1 RRRAGGH
8 EARDSRAHRRRRV
21 CQGRR
26 APGRPS
32 RRDHGREAHGRFDPA
47 LPSAGADLGDGR
59 FVLRR
64 RGVFGRDHRDLPAQG
79 PHRGR
84 DGGADR
90 GERRRPHRLRHVQ
103 IGRPGHGRHRS
114 AFAAKI
120 RGQVG
125 RLRGPREVGS
135 MISVE
140 EARTRLLA
148 PLAPVPPEQLAV
160 ADCVGRVLA
169 EDVAARRTQP
179 PFAVSAMDG
188 YAVRAADVERVPAR
202 LKIVAEIPAGAG
214 FGGQLA
220 AGEAARIFTGAPLPA
235 GADTIV
241 IQEDTE
247 RTGDT
252 VEVREGAKLGTYV
265 RRAGLDFSEGDV
277 LLKTGRRLTPR
288 DIGLAAAMNRPWLFV
303 HRRPRVAILS
313 TGDEIVAPGD
323 PDALR
328 RIAAAARGVDLFV
341 TTGGVSVGEHDLVR
355 GVLSEDGLAIDFW
368 EIAMRP
374 GKPLMFGHYRNV
386 PMVGLPGNPV
396 STLVCSLIFLKPAI
410 NRLAGVPDGSDAPA
424 SARLGVALKQNDR
437 RQDYLRSRLELGSD
451 GTLIVHPFG
460 VQDSSM
466 MRSLAASDC
475 LVIRPPHAPA
485 LDIGA
490 EVPIISFG
498 GDALP
503 L

>member
-1 RRRAGGH
+1 
-8 EARDSRAHRRRRV
+8 
-21 CQGRR
+21 
-26 APGRPS
+26 
-32 RRDHGREAHGRFDPA
+32 
-47 LPSAGADLGDGR
+47 
-59 FVLRR
+59 
-64 RGVFGRDHRDLPAQG
+64 
-79 PHRGR
+79 
-84 DGGADR
+84 
-90 GERRRPHRLRHVQ
+90 
-103 IGRPGHGRHRS
+103 
-114 AFAAKI
+114 
-120 RGQVG
+120 
-125 RLRGPREVGS
+125 

-140 EARTRLLA
+140 DALSRLLA
-148 PLAPVPPEQLAV
+148 PLVPVPPEQLAV

-188 YAVRAADVERVPAR
+188 YAVRAEDVATVPATLR
-202 LKIVAEIPAGAG
+202 IIAEIPAGAG
-214 FGGQLA
+214 FGGTLGK
-220 AGEAARIFTGAPLPA
+220 GEAARIFTGAPLPA
-235 GADTIV
+235 GADAIV

-247 RTGDT
+247 RHGDR
-252 VEVREGAKLGTYV
+252 VEVREGAPRGRYV
-265 RRAGLDFSEGDV
+265 RRAGLDFAEGDV
-277 LLKTGRRLTPR
+277 LLHAGKRLTPR

-303 HRRPRVAILS
+303 YRRPRVAILS
-313 TGDEIVAPGD
+313 TGDEIVMPGDPIGPNQIVSSNLLALAAFMTASGAEPVMVGNAPDD

-396 STLVCSLIFLKPAI
+396 STLVCSQVFLRPALR
-410 NRLAGVPDGSDAPA
+410 RLAGLPDGSDPPQA
-424 SARLGVALKQNDR
+424 ARLGVPVKQNDR
-437 RQDYLRSRLELGSD
+437 RQDYLRARLSRAADGGLE
-451 GTLIVHPFG
+451 VMPFE

-466 MRSLAASDC
+466 MRPLAASDC
-475 LVIRPPHAPA
+475 LVIRPPHAPPLPA
-485 LDIGA
+485 GA